1 MLLFSSDFFF
11 FLTTV
16 EDSWL
21 HAGPPGDLYLEQ
33 SMQQLSYVLQLPP
46 QEPAMQEA
54 RRKAQLVGQPLQDW
68 VDNSVGM
75 FWVTGNMCAA
85 QTSACPV
92 LGLCSQTSWS
102 SLSPDPKSELGPVKY
117 DGRIR

>member
-1 MLLFSSDFFF
+1 
-11 FLTTV
+11 
-16 EDSWL
+16 
-21 HAGPPGDLYLEQ
+21 
-33 SMQQLSYVLQLPP
+33 MQQLSSVLRLPP
-46 QEPAMQEA
+46 QEAAMLEA

-68 VDNSVGM
+68 VDGSVGT
-75 FWVTGNMCAA
+75 FWATGNMCAT

-92 LGLCSQTSWS
+92 LGLCAQTSWS